1 MRRLALLVPAALL
14 FAVPVA
20 AQSAGTAP
28 LSIGGDIGMFAPFE
42 GGSSSSF
49 TARVTADL
57 YLWGP
62 AGLRFAAG
70 FANPELESEDVVD
83 ERADVVYASA
93 GLIREVRDAALRP
106 YGHVGIGIYHLT
118 GERNGTQL
126 GLSAG
131 GGLQFPVGTNGLL
144 LTPELTAHLISGD
157 APRFSL
163 ALTVGLHTR
172 PR

>member
-1 MRRLALLVPAALL
+1 MRRLALLATAALL
-14 FAVPVA
+14 PAAPAA
-20 AQSAGTAP
+20 AQAAGRAP

-49 TARVTADL
+49 TARATADL

-70 FANPELESEDVVD
+70 FANPELEGEDVVD
-83 ERADVVYASA
+83 QRADVVYASA
-93 GLIREVRDAALRP
+93 GLIREVRDASLRP
-106 YGHVGIGIYHLT
+106 YGHIGVGIYHFT
-118 GERNGTQL
+118 GDRNGTQL

-131 GGLQFPVGTNGLL
+131 GGLEFPVGADGLL
-144 LTPELTAHLISGD
+144 LTPELTAHVISGD